1 MELNSCT
8 MCEHFKP
15 QLNYDG
21 TCICYFNKYDNRCT
35 FTKERVLNPD
45 IVEFFVA
52 TCERYR
58 NEKLRKD

>member
-1 MELNSCT
+1 MKPIIC

-15 QLNYDG
+15 FLIYDG
-21 TCICYFNKYDNRCT
+21 TVFCQFYKANSCT
-35 FTKERVLNPD
+35 FKKERILNPD
-45 IVEFFVA
+45 IAEFFVA